1 MESYLKQSLE
11 EWKEEIVQYLNEVN
25 EEYEKVKRE
34 LHIYSFKYGIT
45 NQVIQS
51 TSNEEITKVIKQSY
65 HKPFE
70 ERYTQLKEE
79 IKDLEE
85 QRKVFQMFVDK
96 IEKVS
101 LREEIKT
108 INY

>member
-1 MESYLKQSLE
+1 MESYLKQSLD
-11 EWKEEIVQYLNEVN
+11 EWKKEIVQYLNEVN
-25 EEYEKVKRE
+25 EQYELVKRE

-70 ERYTQLKEE
+70 EKYTKLKED

-101 LREEIKT
+101 QREEMKT

>member
-1 MESYLKQSLE
+1 MELYLKQSLE
-11 EWKEEIVQYLNEVN
+11 EWKEEISQYLNEIT
-25 EEYEKVKRE
+25 EEYDKVKRE
-34 LHIYSFKYGIT
+34 LHIYSYKYGIT

-51 TSNEEITKVIKQSY
+51 TSNEEISNVIKQSY

-70 ERYTQLKEE
+70 EKFNLLKEDM
-79 IKDLEE
+79 KDLEE
-85 QRKVFQMFVDK
+85 KRRVFQMFVDK

-101 LREEIKT
+101 NKEEIKT